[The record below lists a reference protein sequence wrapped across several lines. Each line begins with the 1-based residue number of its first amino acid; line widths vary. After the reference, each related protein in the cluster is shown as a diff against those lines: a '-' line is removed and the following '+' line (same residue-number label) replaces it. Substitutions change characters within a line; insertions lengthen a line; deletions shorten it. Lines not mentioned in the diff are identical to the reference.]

1 MKYPKPGYHNP
12 LVSVHVFD
20 LGRYLEK
27 VADLGGEEEVP
38 AEEETHTLDW
48 DGRRGVK
55 DSVILEVA
63 CVGNGSLVVKYPYV
77 PHFGQLGSDGWYSV
91 RRCEAG
97 IGVRPLL
104 LSIPPLADNAKKGIT
119 SQQTHP
125 QSNGSFTPSLYPPCC
140 PPPPKMKMKKTKW

>member
-63 CVGNGSLVVKYPYV
+63 CVGNGSLVVKEGPLRSRLV
-77 PHFGQLGSDGWYSV
+77 GLSEIELTMGQEYQPKRRQETFPGCV
-91 RRCEAG
+91 R
-97 IGVRPLL
+97 
-104 LSIPPLADNAKKGIT
+104 
-119 SQQTHP
+119 
-125 QSNGSFTPSLYPPCC
+125 
-140 PPPPKMKMKKTKW
+140 